1 MTANALAATPWN
13 LTTVAPVKLLP
24 EIVTDTATGPLVGVN
39 ELTFGAGITVKM
51 ALLVAVPAGVVT
63 LILPLVAPAGTL
75 AVTFKLDTTVKLAA
89 LVLLN
94 LTALTPFKFTPV
106 IVTLVPT
113 LPFSGLN
120 DEIFGAAANDA
131 NDPTAATRKTPTAT
145 STATTQNRSG
155 QQRLPISQ
163 PYVRQAQI
171 SRDSSASNPQDGSE
185 GSYLPPLLR
194 TRSGTKNPQLAGQSL

>member
-24 EIVTDTATGPLVGVN
+24 EIVTDTPTGPLVGVN

-75 AVTFKLDTTVKLAA
+75 AVTFELDTTVKLAA
-89 LVLLN
+89 LMLLN
-94 LTALTPFKFTPV
+94 LTALVPVKFTPV

-163 PYVRQAQI
+163 PYVRQAL
-171 SRDSSASNPQDGSE
+171 E
-185 GSYLPPLLR
+185 L
-194 TRSGTKNPQLAGQSL
+194 TRFG